1 VCDRRVSLVT
11 RLRRHRL
18 KNKKDLIDE
27 RKIYSRR
34 LEEEKF
40 RRRRRRF
47 LLAISPSAHIFVPRS
62 TKNEIVI
69 DERESNPQSSPSSV
83 T

>member
-1 VCDRRVSLVT
+1 M
-11 RLRRHRL
+11 
-18 KNKKDLIDE
+18 KDL
-27 RKIYSRR
+27 RTR
-34 LEEEKF
+34 EEEKF
-40 RRRRRRF
+40 RRRRRF

>member
-1 VCDRRVSLVT
+1 FLFPFHVQKKLKKRLERFT
-11 RLRRHRL
+11 R
-18 KNKKDLIDE
+18 
-27 RKIYSRR
+27 
-34 LEEEKF
+34 EEEKF
-40 RRRRRRF
+40 RRRRRF